1 MITFCQRLVFRS
13 NSDMRKNIILLL
25 IWLPLVIIKPQNS
38 IADQFNR
45 AEKLFAEE
53 QYFDAIT
60 EYKRYLFFD
69 TSKTQNFEVFERI
82 AECYKA
88 GAHFDDAIKY
98 YRLAEKETSDDEQSF
113 ITKINIVRVN
123 ILRRTTAQ
131 ALTLLDEIE
140 NDERFRYKKDEI
152 NYWRGWAFI
161 FTDDWK
167 NAALNFNKINP
178 YHELKLIA
186 ERTNR
191 TKVSVTFAKVISY
204 ILPGSG
210 LIYTGNFL
218 QGLLALSWN
227 VAGGYLTINSFA
239 EKRVFDG
246 IVTGELLFL
255 RFYRGSIQAA
265 EEEAVQ
271 KNINIS
277 NKTLTYLQK
286 EYKGVKP

>member
-1 MITFCQRLVFRS
+1 
-13 NSDMRKNIILLL
+13 MRKNIILLL

-98 YRLAEKETSDDEQSF
+98 YRLAEKETSDDELSF

>member
-1 MITFCQRLVFRS
+1 MINKQNIVLILV
-13 NSDMRKNIILLL
+13 L
-25 IWLPLVIIKPQNS
+25 LPLFIVKPQS
-38 IADQFNR
+38 EIEELFNR
-45 AEKLFAEE
+45 AEKLFSES

-69 TSKTQNFEVFERI
+69 TSKTRNFEIFDRI
-82 AECYKA
+82 AASYKA
-88 GAHFDDAIKY
+88 GAHFEDAIKY
-98 YRLAEKETSDDEQSF
+98 YRLAEKETIDDEKLF
-113 ITKINIVRVN
+113 LTKINIVRVN
-123 ILRRTTAQ
+123 ILRRTTSQ
-131 ALTLLDEIE
+131 AFTLLNEIE
-140 NDERFRYKKDEI
+140 SNEKYRFRKNEI
-152 NYWRGWAFI
+152 NYWRGWAHI
-161 FTDDWK
+161 FNDDWK
-167 NAALNFNKINP
+167 NASLTFDKINP
-178 YHELKLIA
+178 YHELKLIS

-227 VAGGYLTINSFA
+227 AASGYLTINSFA

-255 RFYRGSIQAA
+255 RFYRGSVQAA

-286 EYKGVKP
+286 EYKGLKP

>member
-98 YRLAEKETSDDEQSF
+98 YRLAEKETSDDELSF

>member
-1 MITFCQRLVFRS
+1 
-13 NSDMRKNIILLL
+13 MRKNIILLL

-98 YRLAEKETSDDEQSF
+98 YRLAEKETSDDELSF

-178 YHELKLIA
+178 YHELKLIS

>member
-1 MITFCQRLVFRS
+1 
-13 NSDMRKNIILLL
+13 MRKNIILLL

-178 YHELKLIA
+178 YHELKLIS

-191 TKVSVTFAKVISY
+191 TKVSVTFTKVISY

>member
-1 MITFCQRLVFRS
+1 
-13 NSDMRKNIILLL
+13 MRKNIILLL
-25 IWLPLVIIKPQNS
+25 FWLPLVIIKPQNS

-98 YRLAEKETSDDEQSF
+98 YRLAEKETSDDELSF

>member
-1 MITFCQRLVFRS
+1 
-13 NSDMRKNIILLL
+13 MRKNIILLL

>member
-1 MITFCQRLVFRS
+1 MINKQNIVLILV
-13 NSDMRKNIILLL
+13 L
-25 IWLPLVIIKPQNS
+25 LPLFIVKPQS
-38 IADQFNR
+38 EIEELFNR
-45 AEKLFAEE
+45 AEKLFSES

-69 TSKTQNFEVFERI
+69 TSKTRNFEIFDRI
-82 AECYKA
+82 AASYKA
-88 GAHFDDAIKY
+88 GAHFEDAIKY
-98 YRLAEKETSDDEQSF
+98 YRLAEKETIDDEKLF
-113 ITKINIVRVN
+113 LTKINIVRVN
-123 ILRRTTAQ
+123 ILRRTTSQ
-131 ALTLLDEIE
+131 AFTLLNEIE
-140 NDERFRYKKDEI
+140 SNEKYKFRKNEI
-152 NYWRGWAFI
+152 NYWRGWAHI
-161 FTDDWK
+161 FNDDWK
-167 NAALNFNKINP
+167 NASLTFDKINP
-178 YHELKLIA
+178 YHELKLIS

-227 VAGGYLTINSFA
+227 AASGYLTINSFA

-255 RFYRGSIQAA
+255 RFYRGSVQAA

-286 EYKGVKP
+286 EYKGLKP